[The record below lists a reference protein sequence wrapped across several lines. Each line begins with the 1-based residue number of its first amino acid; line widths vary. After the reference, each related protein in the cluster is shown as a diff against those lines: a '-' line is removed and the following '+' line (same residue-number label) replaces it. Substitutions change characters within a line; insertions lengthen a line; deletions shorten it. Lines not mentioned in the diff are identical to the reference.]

1 MLLVTKILLSIAF
14 LLLAVK
20 PVSGAVVVA
29 DASANVT
36 KYTISSS
43 YDLRAVRLKLFL
55 DKYNSPLANHAGR
68 FVYWADVYNVDW
80 RLVPAITGVE
90 STFGKRIPQNS
101 YNAYGWANG
110 AYRFTSWDN
119 SIEHVTKVLRTKYID
134 RGATSIDKIARIY
147 APPSSTWSGNVKFFV
162 NKIDSTPL
170 EFDL

>member
-1 MLLVTKILLSIAF
+1 MMLISKILLSILF

-20 PVSGAVVVA
+20 PASGEAVVA
-29 DASANVT
+29 DASANIT
-36 KYTISSS
+36 KYKISSS
-43 YDLRAVRLKLFL
+43 YDLRSVRLKLFL
-55 DKYNSPLANHAGR
+55 DKHNSPLANHAGR

-80 RLVPAITGVE
+80 RLVPAIAGVE
-90 STFGKRIPQNS
+90 STFGKRIPKNS

-110 AYRFTSWDN
+110 TYRFTSWEN
-119 SIEHVTKVLRTKYID
+119 SIEHVTKTLRTKYID